1 MRGNSRELTTAGAI
15 PHGQPQTARPQPLPD
30 LSATPAS
37 PPLLTHHHLRAL
49 CVLRGSVLV
58 ILFLAGCAGYQVGN
72 QSLFPQEVHTVY
84 VPVFK
89 SNSFRRNLGERL
101 TEAVVKEIEK
111 STPYKVVDEA
121 HADTT
126 LLGAIVQETKTV
138 LVPDLSGDARE
149 VQTSIS
155 VQVSWVDN
163 KNVKIRDDKCVPL
176 PEEIADVSGTSN
188 LVPEMGQTVATAQQ
202 EAICRIAKQIVGLME
217 KPW

>member
-1 MRGNSRELTTAGAI
+1 MSRTNFNSPELTAPGAI
-15 PHGQPQTARPQPLPD
+15 PHGPPQAAYPR
-30 LSATPAS
+30 
-37 PPLLTHHHLRAL
+37 LLAISSL
-49 CVLRGSVLV
+49 
-58 ILFLAGCAGYQVGN
+58 LFLAGCAGYQVGN

-149 VQTSIS
+149 VQTTIN

-163 KNVKIRDDKCVPL
+163 KNAKIRDDKCVPL
-176 PEEIADVSGTSN
+176 PQEIADVSGSSN